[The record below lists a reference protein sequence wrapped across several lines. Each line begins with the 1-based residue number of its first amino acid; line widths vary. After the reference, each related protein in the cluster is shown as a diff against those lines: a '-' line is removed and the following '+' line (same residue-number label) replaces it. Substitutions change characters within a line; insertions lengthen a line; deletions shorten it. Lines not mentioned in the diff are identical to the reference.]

1 MPVPE
6 LFHHRLPWE
15 RLISDLLS
23 PPVVWAFLAFPVA
36 LRAAGTAQ
44 QALQWALVYIALVC
58 VLPAAYI
65 GFEVWQG
72 RITDVHINL
81 REQRLRPYLV
91 SLMGTGLAW
100 LVLQLM
106 GAPELMPMFTLF
118 TLIQMAMMLLLTTR
132 WKISMHAMSITSA
145 VITAG
150 VLYGLTTFLLLT
162 PLILLVGTA
171 RVRLR
176 RHSIPQVIS
185 GILLGGGITVVMAI
199 VLTPLL

>member
-1 MPVPE
+1 VFS
-6 LFHHRLPWE
+6 LLHRRLSWE

-23 PPVVWAFLAFPVA
+23 PPVVWGFLAFPVA
-36 LRAAGTAQ
+36 LRAAGTPQ
-44 QALQWALVYIALVC
+44 RALQWALVYVALVC

-65 GFEVWQG
+65 AFEVWQG

-91 SLMGTGLAW
+91 SLIGTGLAW

-132 WKISMHAMSITSA
+132 WKVSMHAMSITSA

-150 VLYGLTTFLLLT
+150 VLYGLPVFLLLT

-176 RHSIPQVIS
+176 RHSVSQVVS

-199 VLTPLL
+199 ALTPLL